1 PEISSL
7 NRLFVKVGFSTLEV
21 FAEFNRIT
29 TTNLQNNFF
38 DALDRYIP
46 RFVTIFKSKKG
57 SVGETLSMFVQ
68 QINSEK
74 PDVTAMH
81 TLVLR
86 GLPVLLSDDPSTF
99 YITCFPSDS
108 DEVWARLPVGL
119 MTVIDESMPASPNH
133 LHLDP
138 MSIAIIAEGGTVM
151 EDLQNLPQALCLF
164 FGLLY
169 ALHLEYPKA
178 MKNTFNFIQRAMLG
192 MWENKLPPKLQ
203 TEAVVL

>member
-1 PEISSL
+1 MPEISSL
-7 NRLFVKVGFSTLEV
+7 NRLFVKVGFSTPEV
-21 FAEFNRIT
+21 FAEFNRIA

-38 DALDRYIP
+38 DALDRYAP
-46 RFVTIFKSKKG
+46 CFVTIFKSKKG
-57 SVGETLSMFVQ
+57 SFGETLSMFVQ

-86 GLPVLLSDDPSTF
+86 GFPVLLGDDPSTF
-99 YITCFPSDS
+99 YITCFPFDS

-133 LHLDP
+133 LHPDP
-138 MSIAIIAEGGTVM
+138 VSIAIIAEGGTVM
-151 EDLQNLPQALCLF
+151 EDLQNLPQALCLIV
-164 FGLLY
+164 GLLY

-178 MKNTFNFIQRAMLG
+178 IKTLLTSFK
-192 MWENKLPPKLQ
+192 E
-203 TEAVVL
+203 